1 MKESDMFTTIEEGMK
16 FLEETVVQRSKYKS
30 LDLFDKS
37 CQISVQLI
45 QLGADPKEVMNA
57 LLP

>member
-1 MKESDMFTTIEEGMK
+1 MFTTIEEGMK